1 MTEIA
6 SADPARHQSGGL
18 AVALAKLN
26 LDALTVADAVAD
38 VASMAGENVTTA
50 IRADFKE
57 LQADFKE
64 LRADVNARIDT
75 LTSETTA
82 RFHETNA
89 RIDTLTSETTARFHE
104 TNARIDTLTSATNA
118 RIGET
123 NARIDT
129 LVGSIQSLQREI
141 STLRWMIGVGFTLLS
156 VFLALST
163 FLRGSPPVP

>member
-1 MTEIA
+1 MTDIA

-50 IRADFKE
+50 IRAD
-57 LQADFKE
+57 LKE
-64 LRADVNARIDT
+64 LRADMNARIDI
-75 LTSETTA
+75 LTSETNA

-89 RIDTLTSETTARFHE
+89 RFDTLA
-104 TNARIDTLTSATNA
+104 SATNA
-118 RIGET
+118 RFGET

-129 LVGSIQSLQREI
+129 LVGSVQSLQREI

-156 VFLALST
+156 AFLALST
-163 FLRGSPPVP
+163 FLRGGPPVP

>member
-1 MTEIA
+1 MTDIA

-38 VASMAGENVTTA
+38 VASTAGENVTTA
-50 IRADFKE
+50 IRAD
-57 LQADFKE
+57 LKE
-64 LRADVNARIDT
+64 LRADMNARIDT
-75 LTSETTA
+75 LTSETNA

-89 RIDTLTSETTARFHE
+89 RIDTLA
-104 TNARIDTLTSATNA
+104 SATNA
-118 RIGET
+118 RF
-123 NARIDT
+123 DT
-129 LVGSIQSLQREI
+129 LVGSVQSLQREI

-163 FLRGSPPVP
+163 FLRGGPPAP

>member
-1 MTEIA
+1 MTDIA

-75 LTSETTA
+75 LTSETNA
-82 RFHETNA
+82 RFAETNA

-118 RIGET
+118 RF
-123 NARIDT
+123 DT
-129 LVGSIQSLQREI
+129 LVGSVQSLQREI

-163 FLRGSPPVP
+163 FLRGGPPVP